1 MTTIKTSSLRTYNR
15 VHNYL
20 YNKHIECWGDL
31 EKLEISF
38 FGLDKNQTDQL
49 LEKLIKHFHFNI
61 NDLTSSL
68 LCPFIGCDASFIA
81 IYQPINTVLQWRKR
95 TKQPSVQQAKN
106 LPC

>member
-49 LEKLIKHFHFNI
+49 LEKLIKHFHLIPLANR
-61 NDLTSSL
+61 SL
-68 LCPFIGCDASFIA
+68 AA
-81 IYQPINTVLQWRKR
+81 
-95 TKQPSVQQAKN
+95 
-106 LPC
+106 

>member
-20 YNKHIECWGDL
+20 YNKHIESWGDL

-49 LEKLIKHFHFNI
+49 LEKLIKHFH
-61 NDLTSSL
+61 LTLISQ
-68 LCPFIGCDASFIA
+68 
-81 IYQPINTVLQWRKR
+81 QPL
-95 TKQPSVQQAKN
+95 AA
-106 LPC
+106 